1 MAPGERHVTCFMDTG
16 LSGALTTSGIPG
28 WESRAKG
35 PTASSSEQMEPVVQ
49 RDWQQAALRTEVGID
64 CS

>member
-1 MAPGERHVTCFMDTG
+1 MAPGERHVTCLMDTG
-16 LSGALTTSGIPG
+16 LSGDLMTSGTPG

-35 PTASSSEQMEPVVQ
+35 PTASSSEQMEPAVQ
-49 RDWQQAALRTEVGID
+49 RGWQQAALRTEVGMD